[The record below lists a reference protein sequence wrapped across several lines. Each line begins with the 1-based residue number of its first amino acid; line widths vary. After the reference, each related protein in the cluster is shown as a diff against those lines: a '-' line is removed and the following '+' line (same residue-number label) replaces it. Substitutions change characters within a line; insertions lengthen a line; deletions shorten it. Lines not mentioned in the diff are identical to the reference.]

1 MSAEVIAKPLT
12 NLINSTMLD
21 HFIFPS
27 VEKEASI
34 TPAFKN
40 EDRQIKTNYRP
51 ISVLNV
57 FSKIFERF
65 LLNQMLPFTDNLISS
80 FLSAYCSRYST
91 QHVLLRLIE
100 QWRACLDQNKVDGG
114 ILMDLSKAF
123 DCLPHDLLIAKLE
136 AYGVEKAFYSY
147 LCLT

>member
-1 MSAEVIAKPLT
+1 MWIISTKLVAMSADVIAEPLT
-12 NLINSTMLD
+12 KLINSTMPD

-27 VEKEASI
+27 VEKEASV
-34 TPAFKN
+34 TPTFKK

-57 FSKIFERF
+57 FSKLSERF
-65 LLNQMLPFTDNLISS
+65 LLNQMFPFKDNLMSS

-91 QHVLLRLIE
+91 QHVLLRLTE
-100 QWRACLDQNKVDGG
+100 QGRACLDQNKVVRA

-123 DCLPHDLLIAKLE
+123 DCIPHS
-136 AYGVEKAFYSY
+136 F
-147 LCLT
+147 